1 MECGMMECFI
11 IDSSTLMALDTMYP
25 RNIFVS
31 LWDLI
36 YKMFDDGSMFS
47 VNEVFQELKDSQKY
61 WLDYE
66 NSFRKISDRESKYF
80 EEIFATDKFNIFKNH
95 GLKDKVW
102 ADPFLIAC
110 AKANED
116 SIIITEESSNKHP
129 KRKIPYVCNELN
141 IPCMNLL
148 EFLEYKNV
156 VF

>member
-1 MECGMMECFI
+1 MMECFI

-66 NSFRKISDRESKYF
+66 NSFRKISD
-80 EEIFATDKFNIFKNH
+80 
-95 GLKDKVW
+95 
-102 ADPFLIAC
+102 
-110 AKANED
+110 
-116 SIIITEESSNKHP
+116 
-129 KRKIPYVCNELN
+129 
-141 IPCMNLL
+141 
-148 EFLEYKNV
+148 
-156 VF
+156 